1 MRTNIIFTLTGA
13 DRVGIVE
20 EVTQLLLD
28 LGGNVE
34 TSRMARLGGAFAI
47 LMLVSLPSEQLL
59 HLDKHIDKLVAEGYK
74 VTTSQ
79 TEQTS
84 AETHAGWLAY
94 QIEVCGADH
103 EGIVHEVAHY
113 LSQQG
118 INIESMDTEI
128 RRAPISGAPLFA
140 MSALVAVPPS
150 LSGQVWQAALEEV
163 GQHLN
168 VDINIFSAPGE
179 AMARPGRTGE
189 GA

>member
-28 LGGNVE
+28 LGGNVG
-34 TSRMARLGGAFAI
+34 TSRMAKLGGAFAI
-47 LMLVSLPSEQLL
+47 LMLVSMPAEQLL
-59 HLDKHIDKLVAEGYK
+59 NLDQHVGKLVAQGYK

-84 AETHAGWLAY
+84 DETQAGWPAY

-103 EGIVHEVAHY
+103 EGIVHQIAHH
-113 LSQQG
+113 LSQRG

-128 RRAPISGAPLFA
+128 RRAPISGTPLFA
-140 MSALVAVPPS
+140 MSARVVVPPS
-150 LSGQVWQAALEEV
+150 LSGQDWQAALAEA
-163 GQHLN
+163 GQRLN
-168 VDINIFSAPGE
+168 VDIEVSAEGQ
-179 AMARPGRTGE
+179 AVARPG
-189 GA
+189 